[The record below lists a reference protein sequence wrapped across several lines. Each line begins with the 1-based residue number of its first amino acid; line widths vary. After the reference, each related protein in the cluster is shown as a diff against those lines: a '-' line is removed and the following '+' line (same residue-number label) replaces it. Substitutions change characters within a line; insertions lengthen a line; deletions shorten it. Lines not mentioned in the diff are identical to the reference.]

1 VASFRRP
8 TVLEIEGASD
18 RFPAVAPI
26 PLLAETMVQID
37 ERFAALQRRQQG
49 GWRAPSH
56 PTDRIPAHEALQLR
70 ELFHEL
76 QRTGAVAARPA
87 DFKGWMHAA
96 ESGTA
101 AMEMALRRGDA
112 RRANLALSQ
121 VAAACAACHA
131 RYRNVPQ
138 AG

>member
-1 VASFRRP
+1 
-8 TVLEIEGASD
+8 
-18 RFPAVAPI
+18 
-26 PLLAETMVQID
+26 MVQID
-37 ERFAALQRRQQG
+37 ARFEALQQWQRG
-49 GWRAPSH
+49 GWRAPSD
-56 PTDRIPAHEALQLR
+56 PPDRMPAHEALQLR

-76 QRTGAVAARPA
+76 PRNGAVAARPA

-101 AMEMALRRGDA
+101 AMEVALRGGDQ
-112 RRANLALSQ
+112 RRADIALGQ